1 MESCKDCVHYEA
13 CKMFFVATNQGIT
26 EEKIKQ
32 AENDLTDCEQF
43 KAKSRF
49 VELPCK
55 VGDVLWIC
63 SSVRGV
69 FSAKVRTFFIGHPSF
84 QGEPDNSIQMIRTT
98 GCDIPINEF
107 GKTVFLTREAA
118 EKALKERE

>member
-1 MESCKDCVHYEA
+1 MNSCNDCIHYEA
-13 CKMFFVATNQGIT
+13 CVFYCENYNISMYGASPEKCHMF
-26 EEKIKQ
+26 K
-32 AENDLTDCEQF
+32 D
-43 KAKSRF
+43 KSRI

-84 QGEPDNSIQMIRTT
+84 QGKPDNSIQMIRTT

-107 GKTVFLTREAA
+107 GKTVFLSREEAEKA
-118 EKALKERE
+118 EKALKERKTI

>member
-1 MESCKDCVHYEA
+1 MKMTCKDCVHYNVCEEWA
-13 CKMFFVATNQGIT
+13 DRTNHAYYQYGSY
-26 EEKIKQ
+26 
-32 AENDLTDCEQF
+32 CEHF
-43 KAKSRF
+43 KDKSQI

-84 QGEPDNSIQMIRTT
+84 QGKPDNSIQMIRTT
-98 GCDIPINEF
+98 ECDISINEF
-107 GKTVFLTREAA
+107 GKTAFLTREEA